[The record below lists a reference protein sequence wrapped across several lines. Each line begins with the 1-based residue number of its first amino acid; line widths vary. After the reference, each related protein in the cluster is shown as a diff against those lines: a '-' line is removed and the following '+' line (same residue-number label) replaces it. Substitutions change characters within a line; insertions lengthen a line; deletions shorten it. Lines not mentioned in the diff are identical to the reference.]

1 MPFIRHPEHEDFLE
15 EGWLHEAILETYIPL
30 LWTLEALIEEGVDY
44 RITISLSPT
53 LVAQLA
59 DPLLRSRFAR
69 RLDNL
74 TDLAGREVHR
84 TPEHPEFEAN
94 ARLYQARFARAR
106 RDYRERWH
114 GDLIAAF
121 RRLEQAGRVELITCG
136 ATHGY
141 LPLLSENWLAAR
153 AQVLV
158 AVAHHRR
165 FFGELPRGFWLPE
178 CGYFPGLDEVLA
190 EAGVEYS
197 FVETHAIDHASRA
210 SEYGVYAPLRSPN
223 GVLFFGRDPESTR
236 QVWSSTEGYPGDPDY
251 REYYRDVGFDLDRE
265 ALGACA
271 HPMGIG
277 RNTGIKYHR
286 VTGSDEKQP
295 YVRKQALLRAREHGK
310 NFFSNRRRQV
320 GSLREKMDRAPLV
333 VAPYDAELFGHWWY
347 EGPEWLGHVLRN
359 TASDGEVL
367 GLSTPADY
375 LARHDQSMSSRTNT

>member
-1 MPFIRHPEHEDFLE
+1 
-15 EGWLHEAILETYIPL
+15 
-30 LWTLEALIEEGVDY
+30 
-44 RITISLSPT
+44 
-53 LVAQLA
+53 
-59 DPLLRSRFAR
+59 
-69 RLDNL
+69 
-74 TDLAGREVHR
+74 
-84 TPEHPEFEAN
+84 
-94 ARLYQARFARAR
+94 
-106 RDYRERWH
+106 
-114 GDLIAAF
+114 
-121 RRLEQAGRVELITCG
+121 
-136 ATHGY
+136 
-141 LPLLSENWLAAR
+141 
-153 AQVLV
+153 
-158 AVAHHRR
+158 
-165 FFGELPRGFWLPE
+165 
-178 CGYFPGLDEVLA
+178 
-190 EAGVEYS
+190 
-197 FVETHAIDHASRA
+197 
-210 SEYGVYAPLRSPN
+210 
-223 GVLFFGRDPESTR
+223 VLFFGRDPESTR

-375 LARHDQSMSSRTNT
+375 LARHPVNQHATPSQSSWGYKGYSEMWLNGKNDWVYPHLHAAADRMVAAAGARPEARGLEKRALDQAARELLLAQASDWAFIMSQGTVVPYAVKRTQDHLERFHRLLGSLEARGIDEVFLSDIETKDNLFPELDYRVYRADYRLDGVSRSSGVPATAP